1 MSTTP
6 FTPTPFPYQLHG
18 ACRAAWDGHTL
29 IADSPGLG
37 KTIQALLAARLIG
50 AQRILIICPPIL
62 VTNWK
67 KETRRTGNAEHIG
80 GEILTI
86 TAGTKDPTQLPDT
99 GYVIASDALVSSRRS
114 LDPLLDGWAADLLI
128 VDEAHRFK
136 NPGTRRTKAVLR
148 VAKTTKHQILLTGTP
163 IVSSPLDVLPLL
175 RILGKLETIGYPTGR
190 AFIDEYTTPAPWKG
204 GRLPIKAKLPHLHAL
219 LEAHVWTRRNKADVL
234 TDLPAKLRGIQHV
247 TPDGAEIRDAYTDIT
262 DKIDAWLERHPT
274 PTQDDISELVGDALP
289 FVSQLRRA
297 TGLAKIPAATDWIAT
312 HLDGSPDEPLIAWTI
327 HRDVTTALAQQLTA
341 ERPDARIRTLDGS
354 TPHEAR
360 DEAVTAFQAGDV
372 DVLIAQIVA
381 AGVGLTLTRGSTALF
396 VETDWTP
403 ANVVQAED
411 RQHRIGQTSPVQ
423 ITTLIAENTLDARI
437 HAVLARTIDVL
448 DDLTPNSDHHVTTGT
463 GTDHTGPRDILTQL
477 INDRLTHT
485 NGAAA

>member
-1 MSTTP
+1 MNTTP
-6 FTPTPFPYQLHG
+6 FTPTPFPYQLDG
-18 ACRAAWDGHTL
+18 ACRAAWAGHTL

-50 AQRILIICPPIL
+50 AHRILIICPPIL

-67 KETRRTGNAEHIG
+67 KETLRTGNTEHING
-80 GEILTI
+80 KIITI
-86 TAGTKDPTQLPDT
+86 TAGTKNPTQLPDT
-99 GYVIASDALVSSRRS
+99 GYVIASDALVSSRRT
-114 LDPLLDGWAADLLI
+114 LDTLLDSWAADLLI

-136 NPGTRRTKAVLR
+136 NANTRRTRAVSR
-148 VAKTTKHQILLTGTP
+148 VAVTTRHQILLTGTP

-190 AFIDEYTTPAPWKG
+190 AFLDEYTIPAPWKG
-204 GRLPIKAKLPHLHAL
+204 GRLPIKAKLPQLHQL

-247 TPDGAEIRDAYTDIT
+247 TPDGPEIRDAYADVT
-262 DKIDAWLERHPT
+262 DKIDTWLTKHPA
-274 PTQDDISELVGDALP
+274 PTEDDISELVSDALP

-297 TGLAKIPAATDWIAT
+297 TGLAKIPAATDWITT
-312 HLDGSPDEPLIAWTI
+312 HLDGAPGEPLIVWTI
-327 HRDVTTALAQQLTA
+327 HRDVTTELAAQLAT
-341 ERPDARIRTLDGS
+341 ERPGERVRVLDGS
-354 TPHEAR
+354 TGHDAR
-360 DEAVTAFQAGDV
+360 DEAVTAFQDGRV

-396 VETDWTP
+396 AETDWTP

-411 RQHRIGQTSPVQ
+411 RQHRIGQTRPVQ
-423 ITTLIAENTLDARI
+423 ITTLIAEGTLDARI

-448 DDLTPNSDHHVTTGT
+448 DDLTPGSDHQVTTGT
-463 GTDHTGPRDILTQL
+463 GTDSTGPRDILRHL
-477 INDRLTHT
+477 INDRLTHL